1 MKKCNLICIALLTL
15 SVVFSI
21 NPVFAAEKK
30 SKAAVKVEQQLNSAI
45 DINSAGVDDL
55 VQLPGIGQKTAER
68 ILSYRQENGKF
79 QSIEDL
85 MNVKGIGQKK
95 FNKLKSSVTIS

>member
-1 MKKCNLICIALLTL
+1 MKKCNLICVALLTL
-15 SVVFSI
+15 SVIFSI
-21 NPVFAAEKK
+21 NPVFAAEKQ
-30 SKAAVKVEQQLNSAI
+30 SKAGVEVEQQLSGAI

-55 VQLPGIGQKTAER
+55 VQLPGIGPKTAEK

-79 QSIEDL
+79 QSVEDL

-95 FNKLKSSVTIS
+95 FNKLKSNVTT

>member
-1 MKKCNLICIALLTL
+1 MKKCNLICVALLTL
-15 SVVFSI
+15 SVIFSI
-21 NPVFAAEKK
+21 NPVFAAEKQ
-30 SKAAVKVEQQLNSAI
+30 SKASAKVEQQLSGAI

-55 VQLPGIGQKTAER
+55 VLLPGVGPKTAER

-79 QSIEDL
+79 KSVEDL